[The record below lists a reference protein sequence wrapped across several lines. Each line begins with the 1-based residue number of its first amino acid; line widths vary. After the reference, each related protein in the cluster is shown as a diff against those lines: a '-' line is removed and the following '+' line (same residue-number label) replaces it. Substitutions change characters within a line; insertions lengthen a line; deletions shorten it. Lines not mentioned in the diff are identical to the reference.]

1 MPCLH
6 SIRSIEMVKT
16 DLWRILSF
24 YALSKI
30 HLDRHGSFRK
40 NILIFSWDINLNPGR
55 VRGIKNE
62 NLLHVLLF
70 HDYSFSGDGFYNNL
84 NSLKCDQEWLRCFKK
99 RGMHF
104 THININIML
113 PKIDEVRYIANITIA
128 SIIGI
133 SETKVDKTVLSSQL
147 QVDSYDLIRINRSRR
162 GSGVAC
168 YIKTSIAYS
177 YKDIFCSNNESIFVD
192 IY

>member
-1 MPCLH
+1 
-6 SIRSIEMVKT
+6 
-16 DLWRILSF
+16 
-24 YALSKI
+24 
-30 HLDRHGSFRK
+30 
-40 NILIFSWDINLNPGR
+40 
-55 VRGIKNE
+55 
-62 NLLHVLLF
+62 
-70 HDYSFSGDGFYNNL
+70 
-84 NSLKCDQEWLRCFKK
+84 
-99 RGMHF
+99 
-104 THININIML
+104 ML

-168 YIKTSIAYS
+168 YIG
-177 YKDIFCSNNESIFVD
+177 IFCSNNESIFAD